1 MAVNFV
7 LNERA
12 REFLT
17 KSLAVRFVESSK
29 EAVNRMSGV
38 STETALPKTDIGA
51 MADGIMES
59 LVLKKG
65 FLSANDPDA
74 EKVFAE
80 ENTSKMK
87 DALIRMLASPI
98 DFGTV
103 DPANEQQL
111 LLFYHGL
118 KAEISTDED
127 DGVLLNEEIRLLE
140 SVKFLNERFLGAPYN
155 SDEANVWSQKLED
168 AEKQLREIKARRSRK
183 VERPEAEKLLEE
195 QQEKWSEYQNV
206 VQEKIGGGKIYKL
219 AILGAGAAT
228 ANYLVSAGATLDPS
242 STIVIGD
249 IQPWKSLRGPKGVVN
264 QSLLQMSPRYNPSQ
278 LDGPTGL
285 AAREKFSEVIAEE
298 LKRFECVE
306 AKLAGGA
313 QKVTGGDVKFTYYK
327 ITTNKGD
334 FYAQKTIGALG
345 VGQQKAPE
353 GVTGSGYLT
362 EGQVKDGEN
371 DKEVL
376 SRMMSMDTFKRAV
389 DDGRFKDTTIT
400 SVVVIGPNAAIDIL
414 STLKRDLPNLEV
426 YWVASKR
433 GPAFLMGTD
442 NEHISDVF
450 NETKEK
456 GEKDP
461 KKDIYKSGG
470 MVVISYDYLSAA
482 VNKSGVTVT
491 YGHRAEGGGK
501 AKPCGKQVAELAVYG
516 VGADV
521 DGLAAAVFP
530 TLRWTD
536 EDKKNATESAKVVT
550 EAFFGD
556 TPKQYKEGEK
566 TGFRKVLDDNFP
578 RLKNKTPEALKAD
591 LFPEFSRPVNEGDLN
606 ALVFELF
613 PKDYAVLFPNDPNGK
628 KGGFSGVDG
637 FADAELGSAK
647 EKIMEEIQDAV
658 RSIDNPGDKSAEIR
672 KKLKELIEKHR
683 SEELAK
689 VTVDEINGR
698 VYEKVERQTKEKRK
712 NEIKLVPIYDVDQHF
727 NFNPVDPKYNPE
739 GKKSPKEALT
749 DFLKTPPSG
758 RKPMTD
764 KDATK
769 RVEAIEK
776 IIGKAGKWD
785 KGSEEV
791 DGLGSL
797 AKAQEKLPRR
807 LPSVI
812 GVKVANDSDDD
823 PTAMEFL
830 GASGRRLAENF
841 KVSYSFASQG
851 CKKILNELN
860 KIKSENRPYGVS
872 EQLKFFTELE
882 AVAIAIETTQK
893 NEDLAGLVE
902 RLGKLGQCTALDP
915 MPTIVDEAKNIKS
928 LLEELFNRRA
938 PINKEGVRELARG
951 SDQAHTTLEGIANTL
966 PQNFVGGDQTGPVR
980 SSIQAGQNYM
990 PEDLGKDAN
999 FIGADQTQISAHI
1012 AIHYPNIP
1020 HYLADVLTARI
1031 VFERRQRRLD
1041 EAPLPRPEVK
1051 GDANTKFHLYQQ
1063 IEFQEGWNDK
1073 LGEIDKVMAGETTED
1088 QAQSTLETEKKERK
1102 RQELISRVPLLEKR
1116 INDMVAD
1123 MSESVNN
1130 EEWRS
1135 VSEGWSK
1142 DPASAVKWLQNTS
1155 ITFPSQSLKELATAL
1170 VNSINTHTKLKKE
1183 LEELQK

>member
-17 KSLAVRFVESSK
+17 KSLEVRFVESSK
-29 EAVNRMSGV
+29 EAVNRMKGV

-59 LVLKKG
+59 LTLKKG
-65 FLSANDPDA
+65 FLLANDSGA

-87 DALIRMLASPI
+87 KALMRMLASQI

-111 LLFYHGL
+111 RLFYYSL
-118 KAEISTDED
+118 KAEISMDEE
-127 DGVLLNEEIRLLE
+127 DGVLLKEETRLLE
-140 SVKFLNERFLGAPYN
+140 TVKFLNEGFLSAPFN
-155 SDEANVWSQKLED
+155 SDAAMLRSQKLEE
-168 AEKQLREIKARRSRK
+168 AEKQLREVNAQRSRK
-183 VERPEAEKLLEE
+183 DERREAEKRWKE
-195 QQEKWSEYQNV
+195 QQEKWLDYQKV
-206 VQEKIGGGKIYKL
+206 FQRKIEGGKIYKL

-249 IQPWKSLRGPKGVVN
+249 IQPWKSLRGNKGVVN

-278 LDGPTGL
+278 FDGPTGL

-313 QKVTGGDVKFTYYK
+313 QKVTGDDVKFTYYK

-353 GVTGSGYLT
+353 GVTGDGHLT
-362 EGQVKDGEN
+362 DGQVKDGEN

-389 DDGRFKDTTIT
+389 DDGRFEGTSIT
-400 SVVVIGPNAAIDIL
+400 RVVVIGPNAAIDIL

-426 YWVASKR
+426 FWVASKR
-433 GPAFLMGTD
+433 GPAFLPGTD
-442 NEHISDVF
+442 NEHISDIF
-450 NETKEK
+450 KETKK
-456 GEKDP
+456 SGEKDP

-470 MVVISYDYLSAA
+470 MVVISYDYLGAA
-482 VNKSGVTVT
+482 VNGSGVTVT
-491 YGHRAEGGGK
+491 YGHRAEVGGK
-501 AKPCGKQVAELAVYG
+501 AKPCGKQAAELAVYG

-530 TLRWTD
+530 TLQWSE
-536 EDKKNATESAKVVT
+536 EDKKDATENAKIVT
-550 EAFFGD
+550 EAFFGNE
-556 TPKQYKEGEK
+556 PKTYKEGEK
-566 TGFRKVLDDNFP
+566 TGFSKVLDDNFP
-578 RLKNKTPEALKAD
+578 RLKSKTPKALKDA
-591 LFPEFSRPVNEGDLN
+591 LFPELSGPVSEQDLN
-606 ALVFELF
+606 ALVLEIF
-613 PKDYAVLFPNDPNGK
+613 PEVYAVLFPKDSTGK
-628 KGGFSGVDG
+628 ESGFAGVEG

-647 EKIMEEIQDAV
+647 EKIMEEIQKAV
-658 RSIDNPGDKSAEIR
+658 RSIDDPGEKSAAIR
-672 KKLKELIEKHR
+672 SKLEELTTKHR
-683 SEELAK
+683 SDELTKVSTEEIAK
-689 VTVDEINGR
+689 RIEET
-698 VYEKVERQTKEKRK
+698 VERKTKDKRK

-727 NFNPVDPKYNPE
+727 NYNPVDPKYNPE

-749 DFLKTPPSG
+749 DYLLTPPKG
-758 RKPMTD
+758 IDPMTGEQ
-764 KDATK
+764 AAK
-769 RVEAIEK
+769 RVAEIEN
-776 IIGKAGKWD
+776 IIGKAGKT
-785 KGSEEV
+785 GAEV

-823 PTAMEFL
+823 PTDMEFL

-851 CKKILNELN
+851 CKKILDELN
-860 KIKSENRPYGVS
+860 KIKSENRPYSVS
-872 EQLKFFTELE
+872 EQLNFFTELQ

-893 NEDLAGLVE
+893 NEDLAGLE
-902 RLGKLGQCTALDP
+902 KRLGDLGQCTALVP
-915 MPTIVDEAKNIKS
+915 IPTIVDEAKNIKS
-928 LLEELFNRRA
+928 LLDELLNRRA
-938 PINKEGVRELARG
+938 PINKNGIRELARG

-966 PQNFVGGDQTGPVR
+966 PENFVGGDQTGPVR

-990 PEDLGKDAN
+990 PEDIGKDAN
-999 FIGADQTQISAHI
+999 FIGADQTQIAAHI
-1012 AIHYPNIP
+1012 AINYPNIP
-1020 HYLADVLTARI
+1020 PYLADVLTARI
-1031 VFERRQRRLD
+1031 IFERRQRGLD
-1041 EAPLPRPEVK
+1041 EAPLPRPQVK

-1073 LGEIDKVMAGETTED
+1073 LDEIDKVMAGETTGEES
-1088 QAQSTLETEKKERK
+1088 QNTLQNLKKDRK
-1102 RQELISRVPLLEKR
+1102 KQELILRIPLLKKR
-1116 INDMVAD
+1116 IAAMIEDMPDGVKEL
-1123 MSESVNN
+1123 SE
-1130 EEWRS
+1130 
-1135 VSEGWSK
+1135 WSNLSTQWS
-1142 DPASAVKWLQNTS
+1142 DAPALLVEWLQRTS
-1155 ITFPSQSLKELATAL
+1155 NSVESQSLKELTMAL
-1170 VNSINTHTKLKKE
+1170 AHSINTHEKLKQE